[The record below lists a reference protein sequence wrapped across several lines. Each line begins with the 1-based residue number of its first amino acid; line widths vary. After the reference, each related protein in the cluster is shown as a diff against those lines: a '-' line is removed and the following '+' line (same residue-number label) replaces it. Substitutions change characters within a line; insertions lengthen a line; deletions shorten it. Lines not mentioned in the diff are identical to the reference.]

1 MRRKNE
7 GPCITFHLNPARRS
21 PKPGPAE
28 PQTRPSGAPSPA
40 AGAPANQKSR
50 RVPAYFSA
58 SISSPSTGSNFTPYQ
73 WSGSS
78 RVFLMQ
84 ARV

>member
-7 GPCITFHLNPARRS
+7 EPCITFHLNPARRS
-21 PKPGPAE
+21 PKPSPAE
-28 PQTRPSGAPSPA
+28 PQTHPD
-40 AGAPANQKSR
+40 PANQKSR

-58 SISSPSTGSNFTPYQ
+58 LISSPSTGSNFTPYQ

>member
-7 GPCITFHLNPARRS
+7 GPCITFHLNPDRRS
-21 PKPGPAE
+21 PKPTP
-28 PQTRPSGAPSPA
+28 
-40 AGAPANQKSR
+40 APANQKIP

>member
-1 MRRKNE
+1 MRWKNE
-7 GPCITFHLNPARRS
+7 DPCITFHLNA
-21 PKPGPAE
+21 A
-28 PQTRPSGAPSPA
+28 QRPPRF
-40 AGAPANQKSR
+40 APANQKSR

-58 SISSPSTGSNFTPYQ
+58 LISSPSTGSNFTPYQ

>member
-7 GPCITFHLNPARRS
+7 GACITSHLNPARRS
-21 PKPGPAE
+21 PKPSPAE
-28 PQTRPSGAPSPA
+28 PQTRPG
-40 AGAPANQKSR
+40 PANQKSR

-58 SISSPSTGSNFTPYQ
+58 LISSPSTGSNFTPYQ

>member
-7 GPCITFHLNPARRS
+7 GPCITFHLNAARRS
-21 PKPGPAE
+21 PKPTPPGPAE
-28 PQTRPSGAPSPA
+28 PQTHP
-40 AGAPANQKSR
+40 APARPTNQKSR

>member
-7 GPCITFHLNPARRS
+7 GACITSHLNAARRS
-21 PKPGPAE
+21 PKPRADRAENPAH
-28 PQTRPSGAPSPA
+28 PG
-40 AGAPANQKSR
+40 PANQKSR

-58 SISSPSTGSNFTPYQ
+58 LISSPSTGSNFTPYQ

>member
-21 PKPGPAE
+21 PKRGPAE
-28 PQTRPSGAPSPA
+28 PQTHPGP
-40 AGAPANQKSR
+40 GHQKSR

-58 SISSPSTGSNFTPYQ
+58 LISSPSTGSNFTPYQ

>member
-7 GPCITFHLNPARRS
+7 GPCITFHLNAARRS
-21 PKPGPAE
+21 PKPTP
-28 PQTRPSGAPSPA
+28 
-40 AGAPANQKSR
+40 APANQNSR

-58 SISSPSTGSNFTPYQ
+58 LISSPSTGSNFTPYQ

>member
-7 GPCITFHLNPARRS
+7 GPCITFHLNAARRS

-28 PQTRPSGAPSPA
+28 PQTQPG
-40 AGAPANQKSR
+40 PANQKSR
-50 RVPAYFSA
+50 RVPAYFIA
-58 SISSPSTGSNFTPYQ
+58 LISSPSTGSNFTPYQ

>member
-7 GPCITFHLNPARRS
+7 GPCITFHLNPARPVSRQA
-21 PKPGPAE
+21 K
-28 PQTRPSGAPSPA
+28 QKTRPRPA
-40 AGAPANQKSR
+40 HQKSR

-58 SISSPSTGSNFTPYQ
+58 LISSPSTGSNFTPYQ

>member
-7 GPCITFHLNPARRS
+7 GACITSHLNPARWS
-21 PKPGPAE
+21 PKPSPAE
-28 PQTRPSGAPSPA
+28 PQTRPG
-40 AGAPANQKSR
+40 PANQKSW

-58 SISSPSTGSNFTPYQ
+58 LISSPSTGSNFTPYQ
-73 WSGSS
+73 WPGSS